1 MTIRIGF
8 DATATHKLV
17 SVTAAEAVALYPDN
31 NDKLPWPITIRAKPG
46 GGGTLLVEYQV
57 EPNDD
62 WTAWPDGTVAV
73 ATVAVMAGPMYALRF
88 TAAAATGTI
97 ALNHD

>member
-8 DATATHKLV
+8 DATATHKSV
-17 SVTAAEAVALYPDN
+17 SVTAAEAVALYPDT
-31 NDKLPWPITIRAKPG
+31 NDTLPWPITVRAKPG

-57 EPNDD
+57 VPSGD
-62 WTAWPDGTVAV
+62 WTAWPAGTVAA
-73 ATVAVMAGPMYALRF
+73 ATVAILAGPLYALRF

-97 ALNHD
+97 ELIHP